1 MHQLLAWRQFPGHNT
16 RSWKPNRA
24 WISQRA
30 EQTEVRTQKS
40 GIQEMSWPSPTE
52 EGTAQTESSRN
63 LQETFKMLATYLC
76 TCETELGLPKWLRGK
91 EPACQCRRCRFHPW
105 VGKIPWSRKW
115 ESTQYSCLEDSM
127 DRGAWQAAVHGVAKS
142 QGQMRDWA
150 HMHAQ
155 EQTSSSP
162 VFPMIFH

>member
-1 MHQLLAWRQFPGHNT
+1 MHQLLAWRQFPGHNA

-63 LQETFKMLATYLC
+63 LQETLKMLATYLC
-76 TCETELGLPKWLRGK
+76 MCETKLGLPKWLRGK
-91 EPACQCRRCRFHPW
+91 EPACQCRRCRVHPW

-115 ESTQYSCLEDSM
+115 EST
-127 DRGAWQAAVHGVAKS
+127 
-142 QGQMRDWA
+142 
-150 HMHAQ
+150 
-155 EQTSSSP
+155 P
-162 VFPMIFH
+162 VFLPGRLHGQRSLAGCSPRGCKESGTNEGLSTHARTRAN